1 MKLRRIVAATS
12 AAAIA
17 ACAVA
22 ATASANFANFYTE
35 GTDNQQFACLASNDW
50 HGVMLNDAADLDDVT
65 GFKLTLSIENHK
77 DYKSDKGDGFWFGGA
92 IGANS
97 PSTGWKNLATWG
109 HEGGTEEVI
118 WEEIDKGVWTVT
130 YQASAPVFA
139 ASDSYAFFWIQDYS
153 ELKDAYEYKMV
164 DLVLMDANGN
174 DVNAADAPA
183 TEAPEVK
190 DEPVVEETEEIVV
203 EETEE
208 IAVEETEEIFVEETE
223 EIVVD
228 EPVEDE
234 PVVDEPV
241 ADEPAVDTEAPT
253 TGDKQS
259 PDTGVEGIA
268 AVAGVVALA
277 GAAVVASRKRK

>member
-1 MKLRRIVAATS
+1 MKLRRIIAATA

-17 ACAVA
+17 ATAVA

-50 HGVMLNDAADLDDVT
+50 HGVMLNDAADLDDVV
-65 GFKLTLSIENHK
+65 GFKLTLSIENYK
-77 DYKSDKGDGFWFGGA
+77 DYKSDSGDGFWFGGA

-97 PSTGWKNLATWG
+97 PSTGWKSLASWG
-109 HEGGTEEVI
+109 HEGGTEDVI
-118 WEEIDKGVWTVT
+118 WEEVDKGVWTVT
-130 YQASAPVFA
+130 YTASAPVFA
-139 ASDSYAFFWIQDYS
+139 ASDAYAFFWIQDYS

-164 DLVLMDANGN
+164 DLVLLDAAGN
-174 DVNAADAPA
+174 DVNAADTVVDAP
-183 TEAPEVK
+183 VV

-208 IAVEETEEIFVEETE
+208 IVVEETEDVVVEETE
-223 EIVVD
+223 DVVVDTAEAVVETVEEPVD
-228 EPVEDE
+228 EPV
-234 PVVDEPV
+234 
-241 ADEPAVDTEAPT
+241 VDTEAPT

-268 AVAGVVALA
+268 AVAGIVALA